1 MPYRAAWLTDI
12 HFDFLTSPQI
22 DEHLSQ
28 IDAMRVNS
36 VLISGD
42 IGEAASVVDY
52 LRRIDQTLKT
62 PIYFVLGNHDFYGS
76 SIESVRAEVKA
87 LCAASHYLRYLNNET
102 FIEVMPSVALIGH
115 DGWADLRIGN
125 YARSSVWMR
134 DYDEI
139 LDLKGKK
146 KVDLEPV
153 MQALAAEAAEHFKNV
168 VQQALERYQKV
179 IVLTHLPPFRD
190 ACWHQGQISNDDWL
204 PHFTSHAVGEVL
216 LTAMAEHPNHQMIV
230 LCGHTHGTGEARI
243 LPNLHVLTGGAEYG
257 ETRIQQIITLD
268 S

>member
-12 HFDFLTSPQI
+12 HFDFLT
-22 DEHLSQ
+22 LSQ
-28 IDAMRVNS
+28 IDDYLSQLDAMRVNS
-36 VLISGD
+36 VMLSGD
-42 IGEAASVVDY
+42 IGEAGNVVEH
-52 LRRIDQTLKT
+52 LRRIEQKLRI
-62 PIYFVLGNHDFYGS
+62 PIYFVLGNHDFYGGA
-76 SIESVRAEVKA
+76 IETVRAEVKT
-87 LCAASHYLRYLNNET
+87 LCASSHYLRYLNNET

-125 YARSSVWMR
+125 FARSSVWMR

-139 LDLKGKK
+139 FDLKGKK

-153 MQALAAEAAEHFKNV
+153 MQALAQEAADHFKNLLPQV
-168 VQQALERYQKV
+168 LERYQK
-179 IVLTHLPPFRD
+179 ILVLTHLPPFRD
-190 ACWHQGQISNDDWL
+190 ACWHQGQISDDEWL
-204 PHFTSHAVGEVL
+204 PHFTCQVVGDVL
-216 LTAMAEHPNHQMIV
+216 LKAMTEHPNKQMIV